1 MSPVTARK
9 RISREESR
17 AQTRLELLTA
27 ARELFARQG
36 FEGASI
42 DQITDAA
49 GYTRGAFYSN
59 FDTKESLMIAL
70 IEHCFAEDLAQLSR
84 LGERPEADFSGEGF
98 QELSTGADADQTS
111 HLIKM
116 EFWMCAMRYPRIR
129 AAYVQQQGRLR
140 AAIARQVEAQA
151 QALGLTLPVAAQDAA
166 VVLIALRNGLDTQ
179 KLINPQAFGDG
190 LYATMFRQLLR
201 PDPPLTP

>member
-17 AQTRLELLTA
+17 AQTRADLLTA

-36 FEGASI
+36 FEGASV

-49 GYTRGAFYSN
+49 GFTRGAFYSN
-59 FDTKESLMIAL
+59 FDTKESLMVAL
-70 IEHCFAEDLAQLSR
+70 IERCFAEDLSQLQKLSEHPDK
-84 LGERPEADFSGEGF
+84 GFSGEGF
-98 QELSTGADADQTS
+98 EDTSNTTETAQTA

-116 EFWMCAMRYPRIR
+116 EFWMCAMRYPRIQ
-129 AAYVQQQGRLR
+129 AVYVEQQSLLR
-140 AAIARQVEAQA
+140 AAIARLVESHVHQH
-151 QALGLTLPVAAQDAA
+151 GLVLPVGANDLA

-179 KLINPQAFGDG
+179 KLINPQAFADG
-190 LYATMFRQLLR
+190 LYATMFRQLL
-201 PDPPLTP
+201 TPNFTQIP